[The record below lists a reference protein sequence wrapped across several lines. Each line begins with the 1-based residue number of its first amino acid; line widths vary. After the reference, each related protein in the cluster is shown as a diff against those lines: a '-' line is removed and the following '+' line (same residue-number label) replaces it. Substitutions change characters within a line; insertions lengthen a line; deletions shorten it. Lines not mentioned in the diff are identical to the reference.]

1 MKVIYSDKA
10 RQGGEGATLLQEATK
25 RLDEVLGPSA
35 DRVTAEWDRKD
46 DNGHALYTL
55 RISDQT
61 ESATASLAPDELTSP
76 ALLRMRLHLLWGDLL
91 QERNHKELQEL
102 LRGD

>member
-10 RQGGEGATLLQEATK
+10 QQGGEGNILLQEATK
-25 RLDEVLGPSA
+25 RLDEVIGPSA

-46 DNGHALYTL
+46 ENGHPLYTL

-61 ESATASLAPDELTSP
+61 ESATASLAPDELASP
-76 ALLRMRLHLLWGDLL
+76 KHLRVRLYQLWDDVL
-91 QERNHKELQEL
+91 QERSHKQLKRL
-102 LRGD
+102 LDTE